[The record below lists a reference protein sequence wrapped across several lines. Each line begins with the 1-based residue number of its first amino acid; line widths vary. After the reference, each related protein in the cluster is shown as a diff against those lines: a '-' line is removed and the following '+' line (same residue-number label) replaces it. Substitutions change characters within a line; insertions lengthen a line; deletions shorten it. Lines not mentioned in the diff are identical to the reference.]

1 MVPKEQI
8 VASAGRLRR
17 RLEVLQDHQR
27 GVWFG
32 ESFGLFV
39 AALLAAL
46 GSVMVLDNLVR
57 LPALVRMAALAGMAA
72 GAVWLIRRAALALAE
87 PLTPERMAVKVEAK
101 FPQVDNALINALLLA
116 HEDDEEASELIQA
129 VVEEGNADAGRLDL
143 RAAIGKR
150 KLAAFLAAAALTLA
164 GMATYGV
171 VFPKHFGNALARVL
185 LPFAGFNPLT
195 RTKIVDVTP
204 KDQNVLVGDGVTI
217 GAEVAGKL
225 PDAATVLYRPE
236 GDEEQVATMRATVG
250 GGSAPREG
258 KEQKT
263 RDAEVPPTTLFE
275 CLMAD
280 VTRSFEYR
288 VIAGDAE
295 SDTYRITAHHRPA
308 VTEMKLQIT
317 PPDYTGLP
325 PSSQEGG
332 TVRALAGS
340 TVALRAA
347 CSKPIAKAALVL
359 SIPGGTAGLPSSGR
373 VEDTAGRASR
383 ATPGITIAMTIEG
396 GTTVAGSFPVAAQGT
411 YQIELTDTAGFQGK
425 PVPRDIEILPDEAPE
440 IALDSPP
447 NQVIVKQEA
456 SIPFKF
462 TVTDRYGVASA
473 EIVKVIAA
481 REGETK
487 ETEES
492 LAEWKAEGKT
502 QKVLEVAH
510 QLPVA
515 RLGIAPGKSATL
527 RVVARDWNNVSG
539 PGVGRS
545 AGIIVTILAPE
556 EAKDKAQEALK
567 LAALELAQIIAK
579 QRKNI
584 QAGETALAEIRN
596 PKSEIRNTMEPSIAL
611 QEEIRTASGKLVELM
626 DPKLPM
632 RGVVQVLYDGEMV
645 QAVKELRAVAKSEK
659 PADALKAALGTE
671 RTILARLTGRMEQ
684 LQRSVDTA
692 ALRDIFAAIEEL
704 MREQKAIRA
713 ATASLAEVKAPQG
726 DKALAQ
732 RQDKLTGKLAQL
744 KEMLAQQGRIVA
756 QSDAEQAKR
765 FDGAAAMIDS
775 RQIRQSM
782 ILVAT
787 KLEKGEF
794 APTLPTQ
801 DKIIADLQAI
811 ADSLREPIIAA
822 ASQKL
827 ESLQKLVE
835 EAKEKADKL
844 AKLQAAVKEISEE
857 LERSKDNR
865 SDAAKELAQK
875 AAELEGVKEKIEDAV
890 EQMAKDLALFPEVP
904 SCNELVQ
911 EMREVFEDIAQA
923 PGSEKAP
930 AEEIA
935 VDRDEGML
943 AALDKVKERMADM
956 EMWLM
961 DKPDNIKWK
970 QEAWDKNEMPNIPLV
985 DLPEE
990 LEDLVGELLD
1000 KEEEVDEQAQ
1010 DAASNA
1016 ATADVPMGWDVMD
1029 GPISNWSAKGKSGN
1043 EKPNANEMAGR
1054 SGSGREGQSNG
1065 ELVEGKAKDL
1075 EGREAKERR
1084 THDPFGE
1091 GNIEEENPESKAKAT
1106 GGGKQSGIG
1115 GEGGLQGS
1123 APPRNQ
1129 MGMRDLERRQQEI
1142 RRNAESVY
1150 SKATLMYLPTGELDE
1165 AIVLMQKAERQARA
1179 GDLTGFAETQRR
1191 IVHALQN
1198 AKRAAAGEGAV
1209 ALDPRH
1215 RLPTDLKEEM
1225 LNAKEE
1231 PIPAEF
1237 ERLVAEYYKAI
1248 AAGAVK

>member
-1 MVPKEQI
+1 MIPKEQI

-17 RLEVLQDHQR
+17 RLETLQDHQR

-39 AALLAAL
+39 AALLAAV

-57 LPALVRMAALAGMAA
+57 LPMAVRLALLAGMAA
-72 GAVWLIRRAALALAE
+72 GAVWLIRHAALLLRE
-87 PLTPERMAVKVEAK
+87 PLTPERMAVKVERK
-101 FPQVDNALINALLLA
+101 FPQVDNAMINALLLA

-129 VVEEGNADAGRLDL
+129 VVEEGSADAARLDL
-143 RAAIGKR
+143 RAAVGKR
-150 KLAAFLAAAALTLA
+150 KMAAFLAAALLALA
-164 GMATYGV
+164 AMGAYGV
-171 VFPKHFGNALARVL
+171 LYPKHFGNALARVL
-185 LPFAGFNPLT
+185 LPFAGVNPLT
-195 RTKIVDVTP
+195 RTKIIAVTP
-204 KDQNVLVGDGVTI
+204 RDQNVLVGDGVTI
-217 GAEVAGKL
+217 GAELSGKL

-236 GDEEQVATMRATVG
+236 GDEEQVATMGPTR
-250 GGSAPREG
+250 RED
-258 KEQKT
+258 T
-263 RDAEVPPTTLFE
+263 PPTDGEEATGKFE

-280 VTRSFEYR
+280 VAKSFEYR
-288 VIAGDAE
+288 VVAGDAE

-308 VTEMKLQIT
+308 VTDTKLQIT

-325 PSSQEGG
+325 PASQEGG
-332 TVRALAGS
+332 TVRALLGS
-340 TVALRAA
+340 RADLRAA
-347 CSKPIAKAALVL
+347 CSKPIAKASLVL
-359 SIPGGTAGLPSSGR
+359 STAREP
-373 VEDTAGRASR
+373 
-383 ATPGITIAMTIEG
+383 IALAIEG
-396 GTTVAGSFPVAAQGT
+396 ATTVAGSFPVTGQGT
-411 YQIELTDTAGFQGK
+411 YQIELTDTAGFPSK
-425 PVPRDIEILPDEAPE
+425 PVSRDIEILPDEPPE

-447 NQVIVKQEA
+447 NQVVVKPEA
-456 SIPFKF
+456 SIPFQF
-462 TVTDRYGVASA
+462 TATDRYGVASA
-473 EIVKVIAA
+473 EIVKVIPA
-481 REGETK
+481 RESETK

-492 LAEWKAEGKT
+492 LADWKAEGKT
-502 QKVLEVAH
+502 QRALQVTH
-510 QLPVA
+510 QLPVSKLA
-515 RLGIAPGKSATL
+515 IAPGKSATL
-527 RVVARDWNNVSG
+527 RVVAKDWNNVSG
-539 PGVGRS
+539 PGVSRS
-545 AGIIVTILAPE
+545 AAIVVTLLSPE
-556 EAKDKAQEALK
+556 EAKDKAREALK

-584 QAGETALAEIRN
+584 HAGDALLAEVRN
-596 PKSEIRNTMEPSIAL
+596 PKSEIRSGLDASVAL
-611 QEEIRTASGKLVELM
+611 QEEIRTASGRLIELM

-645 QAVKELRAVAKSEK
+645 QAVKELRAVGKAGK

-671 RTILARLTGRMEQ
+671 RTILTRLTGRMNQ

-692 ALRDIFAAIEEL
+692 ALRDIFAALEEL
-704 MREQKAIRA
+704 IREQKAIRA
-713 ATASLAEVKAPQG
+713 ATAEATAAEG
-726 DKALAQ
+726 DAALAQ
-732 RQDKLTGKLAQL
+732 RQDKLTVKLLQL
-744 KEMLAQQGRIVA
+744 KEMLLQQGRTVA

-765 FDGAAAMIDS
+765 FDAAAAMIDT
-775 RQIRQSM
+775 RQIRQNM
-782 ILVAT
+782 ILAVT
-787 KLEKGEF
+787 RLEKGQF
-794 APTLPTQ
+794 TPALPVQ
-801 DKIIADLQAI
+801 DKILADLRAI
-811 ADSLREPIIAA
+811 GDYLREPIIAS

-827 ESLQKLVE
+827 QDLQKLVE

-875 AAELEGVKEKIEDAV
+875 AAELEGVKERIEDAV

-956 EMWLM
+956 EMWMM
-961 DKPDNIKWK
+961 DKPDNIQWK

-985 DLPEE
+985 DLPQE
-990 LEDLVGELLD
+990 LEDLVGDLVD

-1010 DAASNA
+1010 DSASNA
-1016 ATADVPMGWDVMD
+1016 ATADIPAGWDVMD

-1054 SGSGREGQSNG
+1054 SGSGREGNANG

-1075 EGREAKERR
+1075 EGRATKERR

-1198 AKRAAAGEGAV
+1198 TRRTAAGERAL

-1215 RLPTDLKEEM
+1215 RLPTDLREEM
-1225 LNAKEE
+1225 LNAREE
-1231 PIPAEF
+1231 PIPPEF

-1248 AAGAVK
+1248 AAGAVR